1 MWMVNT
7 RTHTHPFK
15 SRTGWLFSQPF
26 LKRKWKRNR
35 QQHRGSEAVKL
46 KCRSMASLR
55 SNGPFGGAL
64 NKFRSKIL
72 SPRLYWPTIL
82 FLFSCSNYLRI
93 GFMLMC
99 KAFVPRGGFICL
111 QKGKR
116 KKNFWQL
123 NGIDDPEAS
132 CCENGGAIHAVGSF
146 TVGICSTMGKKHRR
160 WICRILPPRLF
171 SQCLSEIWISLKITW
186 GPLNANFSECAKPL
200 L

>member
-1 MWMVNT
+1 
-7 RTHTHPFK
+7 
-15 SRTGWLFSQPF
+15 
-26 LKRKWKRNR
+26 
-35 QQHRGSEAVKL
+35 
-46 KCRSMASLR
+46 MASLR

-72 SPRLYWPTIL
+72 SPRLYWPL
-82 FLFSCSNYLRI
+82 PLSCSYSLAAI
-93 GFMLMC
+93 IYELGLCWCVKLLSHVVGLFAC
-99 KAFVPRGGFICL
+99 KKV
-111 QKGKR
+111 KE
-116 KKNFWQL
+116 KKNLWQL